1 MRSAAQIKA
10 DKKYNEKLKV
20 IACKTTKEKAK
31 ELEKIIKDRGYKSFN
46 SYLIQLIKLDTGLD
60 L

>member
-20 IACKTTKEKAK
+20 IACKTTKEKA
-31 ELEKIIKDRGYKSFN
+31 EILEQIIKERNYKSFN
-46 SYLIQLIKLDTGLD
+46 SYLKDLIKKDTGIEL
-60 L
+60 